1 MPFESLDDLYQP
13 SRDVAADLAYLRDVL
28 GARVVFAIEAM
39 GSRVAMVELAP
50 PPPWLVL
57 ADHVDGERPILVHR
71 VVDLAAETKALR
83 GRGWRGDRS
92 LELPQG
98 PCRTFRGPGGQRFA
112 LYELTRPDF
121 LANFEGRR
129 DF

>member
-1 MPFESLDDLYQP
+1 MPFESLDYIYQP

-39 GSRVAMVELAP
+39 GTRVAMVELAP
-50 PPPWLVL
+50 PPPWLLL

-71 VVDLAAETKALR
+71 VADLAAEAEVLR
-83 GRGWRGDRS
+83 SRGWHGERS

-98 PCRTFRGPGGQRFA
+98 PCRTFEGPGGHRFA
-112 LYELTRPDF
+112 MYELTRPDF
-121 LANFEGRR
+121 LVRFEGRL